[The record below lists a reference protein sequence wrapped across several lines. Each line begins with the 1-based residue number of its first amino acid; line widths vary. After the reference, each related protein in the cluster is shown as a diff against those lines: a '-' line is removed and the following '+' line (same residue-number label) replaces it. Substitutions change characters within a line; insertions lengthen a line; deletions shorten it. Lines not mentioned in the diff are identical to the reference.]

1 MRTAFGLSSIA
12 IESLAAGALSTF
24 RALFVEFKLRYFMSF
39 GAVDIFGKTNA
50 VCVAFAFPFGFI
62 STFGVVDVVVGFV
75 VVVAAFVVLVV
86 VVEVVEVVVVLR
98 VVVVVTILV
107 VVVVVVVV
115 DVAATALRAFS

>member
-12 IESLAAGALSTF
+12 IESLAAGVLSTF

-75 VVVAAFVVLVV
+75 VVVAAFVVLVEVVVVVVVVVLVV
-86 VVEVVEVVVVLR
+86 VVEVVVVVVLR
-98 VVVVVTILV
+98 VVVVVTIL
-107 VVVVVVVV
+107 
-115 DVAATALRAFS
+115 

>member
-1 MRTAFGLSSIA
+1 MDTGGMRTAFGLSSIA

-62 STFGVVDVVVGFV
+62 STFGVVEV
-75 VVVAAFVVLVV
+75 VVVVVVVVLVV
-86 VVEVVEVVVVLR
+86 VVEVVVVVVLR
-98 VVVVVTILV
+98 VVVVVTIL
-107 VVVVVVVV
+107 
-115 DVAATALRAFS
+115 

>member
-75 VVVAAFVVLVV
+75 VVVAAFVVL
-86 VVEVVEVVVVLR
+86 EVVVVVVLR

-115 DVAATALRAFS
+115 DVAATAL